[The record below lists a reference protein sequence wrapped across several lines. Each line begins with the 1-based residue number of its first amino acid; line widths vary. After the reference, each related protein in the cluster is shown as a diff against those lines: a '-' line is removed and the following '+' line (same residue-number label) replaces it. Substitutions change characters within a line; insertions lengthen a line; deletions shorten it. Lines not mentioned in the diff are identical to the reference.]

1 MKPNVPSMW
10 SHFHG
15 KHGMELAMRK
25 GFFFFFFKVVLKNGI
40 VILV

>member
-25 GFFFFFFKVVLKNGI
+25 GIFFFFKVVLKNGI

>member
-10 SHFHG
+10 SNFHG

-25 GFFFFFFKVVLKNGI
+25 GNFLFFLGEDCV
-40 VILV
+40 